1 MSINK
6 NALIRYQ
13 VLDRCFRNPGRMYFL
28 EDLLEECNKALTDL
42 DLDSKGIQRRQ
53 LFDDIRFMESEAGW
67 SIPLSKT
74 RYGRK
79 VYYRYE
85 DLSFSINNQP
95 LNASEAEQIKSA
107 LRIISRFSGTPQFE
121 WVNEMIPMLESKF
134 GLIER
139 KSEIISF
146 ESNIDLNGFIF

>member
-13 VLDRCFRNPGRMYFL
+13 ALDRCFRNTGRMYFWD
-28 EDLLEECNKALTDL
+28 DLLEECNKATMDF
-42 DLDSKGIQRRQ
+42 DPKSEGIQRRQ

-67 SIPLSKT
+67 SIPLSRN

-95 LNASEAEQIKSA
+95 LNK
-107 LRIISRFSGTPQFE
+107 
-121 WVNEMIPMLESKF
+121 
-134 GLIER
+134 
-139 KSEIISF
+139 
-146 ESNIDLNGFIF
+146 